1 MVLGGLPL
9 AAICAVQE
17 TDALLPRLQQLNGE
31 APLLLATLD
40 GLKGSDKLAATL
52 LHLVLQCPSVS
63 QTHSPACILRH
74 TGNYSSGTHCPAT
87 LGPIMPGRAGQ

>member
-1 MVLGGLPL
+1 MLGGLPL

-31 APLLLATLD
+31 APLLLVTLD
-40 GLKGSDKLAATL
+40 GLMGSDKRTAML

-63 QTHSPACILRH
+63 QADSPACILRH
-74 TGNYSSGTHCPAT
+74 TGNYSWGAYCPAT
-87 LGPIMPGRAGQ
+87 LGSIMPGRAGQ